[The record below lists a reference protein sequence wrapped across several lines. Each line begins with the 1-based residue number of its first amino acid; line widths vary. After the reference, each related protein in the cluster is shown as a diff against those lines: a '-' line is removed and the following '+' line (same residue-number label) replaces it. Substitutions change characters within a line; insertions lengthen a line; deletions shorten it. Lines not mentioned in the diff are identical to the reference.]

1 MRIFSPVVWSVSV
14 WNVSRGWD
22 WLSDNH
28 RAFSF
33 KVVRDK
39 GRCSS
44 LVYNKKSYQ
53 DLQIC
58 K

>member
-28 RAFSF
+28 SAFSC
-33 KVVRDK
+33 KAVRDK
-39 GRCSS
+39 GRCDS
-44 LVYNKKSYQ
+44 LDENKRRHGE
-53 DLQIC
+53 LTIC
-58 K
+58 D